1 MPQIRTATPT
11 PAQAGLAALC
21 AVSLIDRRTGR
32 PHRVNGAPLVVFTR
46 SPDSA
51 ASDLLQG
58 RDRAIWEARVERLSG
73 GAPL

>member
-1 MPQIRTATPT
+1 MPQIRTVPPN
-11 PAQAGLAALC
+11 PAQAGLAAVC

-46 SPDSA
+46 SPDIA

-58 RDRAIWEARVERLSG
+58 RDRAIWETRIERLG
-73 GAPL
+73 GRAPL